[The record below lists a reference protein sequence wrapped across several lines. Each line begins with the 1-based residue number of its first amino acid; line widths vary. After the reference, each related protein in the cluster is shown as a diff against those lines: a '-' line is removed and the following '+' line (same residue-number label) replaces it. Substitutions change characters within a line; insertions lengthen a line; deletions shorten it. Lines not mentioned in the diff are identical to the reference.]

1 MEIFEK
7 LKQGEYENLILC
19 HDRDSGLKAVIAI
32 HDTSLG
38 PALGGC
44 RMWNYSTEE
53 DAIIDVMR
61 LAKAMTYKSAMA
73 EIKHGGGKAVII
85 GDPYKDKNA
94 SLLKA
99 FGKFVNRLNGLYITA
114 EDVGIRPEDIEQI
127 SQTTSFTVG
136 KPVSKGGSGSPS
148 WATAFG
154 VFNGIKACLKF
165 VYGSENLTGIPIVI
179 QGVGSV
185 GYDLARY
192 LAENRAD
199 LYISDID
206 KEKAKKIA
214 HLLKTKVCDPDEIFD
229 IDCTVF
235 SPCAL
240 GGIINDET
248 IPRLKCKIIAGAA
261 NNQLLEERHG
271 EVLHKK
277 GVLYAPDYVINA
289 GGLINV
295 SEKLVGYSRDRVTGK
310 VKRISDRLSHLFKV
324 SKAGGIST
332 LSAANRIAEQRI
344 EEARLRKN

>member
-1 MEIFEK
+1 MEIFEI
-7 LKQGEYENLILC
+7 LKKGEYENLIFW
-19 HDRDSGLKAVIAI
+19 HNRDSSLKAVIAI

-44 RMWNYSTEE
+44 RMWNYPTEV

-61 LAKAMTYKSAMA
+61 LARAMTYKATMA
-73 EIKHGGGKAVII
+73 ELKHGGGKAVII
-85 GDPYKDKNA
+85 GDPNKDKNP
-94 SLLKA
+94 SLLKS
-99 FGKFVNRLNGLYITA
+99 FGKFVNSLNGLYITA

-127 SQTTSFTVG
+127 SQTTSFVVG

-165 VYGSENLTGIPIVI
+165 ACGSENLNNIPIAI
-179 QGVGSV
+179 QGIGSV

-192 LAENRAD
+192 LAEQGAD

-206 KEKAKKIA
+206 TEKVTKIA
-214 HLLKTKVCDPDEIFD
+214 HLLKAKVCDPENIFD
-229 IDCTVF
+229 VDCTVF

-271 EVLHKK
+271 EVLHEK
-277 GVLYAPDYVINA
+277 GILYAPDYVINA

-295 SEKLVGYSRDRVTGK
+295 SEELTGYNRDRVTGK
-310 VKRISDRLSHLFKV
+310 VRRISDRLSHLFKL
-324 SKAGGIST
+324 SKTNNIST
-332 LSAANRIAEQRI
+332 LSTANKIAEQRI
-344 EEARLRKN
+344 QEARKKK